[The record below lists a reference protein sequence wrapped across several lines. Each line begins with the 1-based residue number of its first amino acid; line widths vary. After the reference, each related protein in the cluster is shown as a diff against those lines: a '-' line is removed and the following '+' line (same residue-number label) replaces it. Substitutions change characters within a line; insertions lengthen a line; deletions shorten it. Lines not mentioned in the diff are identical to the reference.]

1 MQHLKRQRSIDLLI
15 NHFWQNGYITVKR
28 RFGTYLSE
36 PPRIGD
42 YEVDIL
48 AKQKKNYAIGITIIG
63 EDVKDSGLL
72 NRIVYLASRE
82 SRFTKKRIPLF
93 IGVNIENLSLI
104 KGLLNSL
111 EEKLKSSIKIFPL
124 FEQKNSDLFDSP
136 VYDNSYKKSFAT
148 N

>member
-1 MQHLKRQRSIDLLI
+1 MQNLKRQRAIDLLI

-36 PPRIGD
+36 PPKIGD

-63 EDVKDSGLL
+63 EEIKDSDLL
-72 NRIVYLASRE
+72 NRIVFLASRE

-93 IGVNIENLSLI
+93 IGVNVENLSLL
-104 KGLLNSL
+104 KGLVNSL
-111 EEKLKSSIKIFPL
+111 DETVKSTIKIFPL
-124 FEQKNSDLFDSP
+124 FEQRNKDLFDSP
-136 VYDNSYKKSFAT
+136 SFDHPYKNGFAA
-148 N
+148 